1 MSLNFYINGEYI
13 DGSDKSFTLVDPGGC
28 ETATISV
35 RGDKP
40 QKPGSDLLITDGTQ
54 RLFQGYVEEPG
65 VRARMKSSRLTI
77 GGVGV
82 KTALGRGRMA
92 MIYIDRR
99 LSEWSGSSMVR
110 RQQLSAGAFDALDPV
125 IPIDGATP
133 GIRTFLEGPWSRQG
147 ECDAWYDAGP
157 NCMVSKIVALWTRG
171 TDTSAADP
179 NWTWSVLLVD
189 GESVLAGTFDSAGNL
204 RAAGPAVVS
213 LLASTSTRRYAV
225 IQQYFANV
233 AAGGNSVIYPV
244 DWTGIQVRGPHSLT
258 ERTAADGNTG
268 FYASDIVAD
277 VLERS
282 GFVSSLDIELCT
294 VIVQNLAYKSLVPHQ
309 QIIDDL
315 VKYTGW
321 HFGVWPSESI
331 LDTLPVAKF
340 QAPPSVVTAQ
350 VRYDDLVDPDLTER
364 FSGMN
369 RQVNV
374 TYSLVN
380 GQQTSILLERDHP
393 RLEAGKGGTLDV
405 DVGMVGNS
413 DVAEVYGL
421 YALALDQVASRVSG
435 SITLPPR
442 VQTPNGGYK
451 LSHYLRPGIDRLRIL
466 GLPADDSLLDGPPK
480 RVDSFRISR
489 LTVSEQNGSIVTVA
503 ELDQGADLIEVL
515 QARFSASDPTGSLSS
530 G

>member
-1 MSLNFYINGEYI
+1 MSLNFYINGEFI

-54 RLFQGYVEEPG
+54 RLYQGFVEEPG

-77 GGVGV
+77 GAVGT
-82 KTALGRGRMA
+82 KTELGKGRMA
-92 MIYIDRR
+92 MIYADRR
-99 LSEWSGSSMVR
+99 LSEWGGPTLAR
-110 RQQLSAGAFDALDPV
+110 RQNLASGNINAPDPQ
-125 IPIDGATP
+125 IPVDGATP
-133 GIRTFLEGPWSRQG
+133 AIRTYLEGPWARLT
-147 ECDAWYDAGP
+147 ECDAMYDAGP
-157 NCMVSKIVALWTRG
+157 NCTIGRIVAGWSKDPGITLPDGNWNWEALLS
-171 TDTSAADP
+171 DT
-179 NWTWSVLLVD
+179 
-189 GESVLAGTFDSAGNL
+189 EI
-204 RAAGPAVVS
+204 PAVGIDFSGNQATGPTTGLVILNAGS
-213 LLASTSTRRYAV
+213 QTRRYAWLRCFY
-225 IQQYFANV
+225 QV
-233 AAGGNSVIYPV
+233 AAGVNGQIYAV
-244 DWTGIQVRGPHSLT
+244 DWNGVQVRGPHSLP
-258 ERTAADGNTG
+258 EYAAVDGNG
-268 FYASDIVAD
+268 GLYVSDIVTD

-282 GFVSSLDIELCT
+282 GFVSNFDVELCT
-294 VIVQNLAYKSLVPHQ
+294 VIIQNLAYKSLVSHQ
-309 QIIDDL
+309 QILDDL

-331 LDTLPVAKF
+331 LDPLPVTKF

-374 TYSLVN
+374 SYTLAN
-380 GQQTSILLERDHP
+380 GQQTSLLLERDHP
-393 RLEAGKGGTLDV
+393 RLETGKGGTLDV

-435 SITLPPR
+435 SITLPTR

-466 GLPADDSLLDGPPK
+466 GLPADGSLLDGPPK